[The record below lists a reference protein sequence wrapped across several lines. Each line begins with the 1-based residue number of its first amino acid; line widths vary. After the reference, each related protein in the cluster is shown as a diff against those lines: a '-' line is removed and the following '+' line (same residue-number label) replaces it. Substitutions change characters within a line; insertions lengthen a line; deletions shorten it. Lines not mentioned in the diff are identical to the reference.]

1 MSSREGRGNK
11 RTFFDITINGE
22 PAGRIVFAL
31 YNHSCPSTAENFR
44 ALCTGELG
52 QLYGHNASY
61 QGSIFHRCIKG
72 FMIQGGD
79 LTHKNGQGGFSI
91 YGRTFDDEN
100 LSLPHNKPF
109 LLSMANR
116 GPDTNGS
123 QFFITT
129 EKVPHLDG
137 KHVVFGEVVKGFDV
151 VKRIEKVE
159 TEEEDMP
166 VQRVTIA
173 HCGEMVRKSD
183 VMASDKKE
191 KQDEQGAEPEPV
203 GCKMDDEPKTVN
215 WLMRRSRSRTPE
227 DSKKSK
233 KDRERGGNRG
243 DRRRHDR
250 QRDRYGRER
259 RSRSRSGSRDRHR
272 DRERNRVPDERRSG
286 KRPVITNKDGIK
298 VRGRG
303 KLTFMGSRDRSTT
316 PPHWKREE
324 SKKLTLEE
332 HQKRQEEME
341 ERKRLRAE
349 REKEDVERKEREE
362 KEAMERAAQRELE
375 RQEEEEA
382 RKRSRSNSPQSPR
395 VKQEL
400 MSQRQESKAESNSSR
415 SSSSSSGSSSSS
427 DSDSD

>member
-191 KQDEQGAEPEPV
+191 KQDEQVAEPEPV
-203 GCKMDDEPKTVN
+203 GCKMDNEPKTIN

-227 DSKKSK
+227 DGKKSK
-233 KDRERGGNRG
+233 KDRERRDDRG

-272 DRERNRVPDERRSG
+272 DRDRNRVPDERRSG

-332 HQKRQEEME
+332 HQKRQEEIE
-341 ERKRLRAE
+341 ERKQMRAK
-349 REKEDVERKEREE
+349 REKEDAERKEREE

-382 RKRSRSNSPQSPR
+382 RKRSRSDSPPSPVVKVEVMSPR
-395 VKQEL
+395 Q
-400 MSQRQESKAESNSSR
+400 AESNSSR
-415 SSSSSSGSSSSS
+415 SSSSSSRSSSSS